1 MEFATEVKSPGS
13 ENANDRDHQ
22 YPAQDEEY
30 GQLPDQRTEATEAS
44 PARAGFRRRQCRR
57 SRTNIA

>member
-1 MEFATEVKSPGS
+1 MEFAAEVKSPGS
-13 ENANDRDHQ
+13 ENADDSDHQ
-22 YPAQDEEY
+22 YPAKDKDY

-44 PARAGFRRRQCRR
+44 PAPPGARRRQCRR